1 MITQSITRALLV
13 QLCPCPGLGTTESA
27 EARLAEMDRVI
38 SLKYIIRRLAVPE
51 KVSAPPV
58 CLTTSIPSPHHA
70 VIQSRRKAAS
80 ASLNRGVSAMQIFH
94 VQNPSAN
101 MSEVAMHR
109 TMAIVALRANAS
121 MSARLARYNNHMAIA
136 RSLALTV
143 APNEDLETPELCPPS
158 TGQDTGG
165 RA

>member
-38 SLKYIIRRLAVPE
+38 SLKYIIRRRAEPE

-80 ASLNRGVSAMQIFH
+80 ASLNRGV
-94 VQNPSAN
+94 
-101 MSEVAMHR
+101 
-109 TMAIVALRANAS
+109 
-121 MSARLARYNNHMAIA
+121 
-136 RSLALTV
+136 
-143 APNEDLETPELCPPS
+143 
-158 TGQDTGG
+158 
-165 RA
+165 